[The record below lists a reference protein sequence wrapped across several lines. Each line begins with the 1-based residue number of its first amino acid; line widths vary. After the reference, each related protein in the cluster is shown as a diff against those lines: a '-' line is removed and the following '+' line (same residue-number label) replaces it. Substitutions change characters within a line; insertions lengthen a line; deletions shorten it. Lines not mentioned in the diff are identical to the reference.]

1 MHRHS
6 NNRRYRLNGTK
17 WSSPTWWDAAACR
30 LLAILDVEVP
40 LGEEAVTVMTWV
52 TVTAAQVADPGPDP
66 GAEVLAWEVADAVV
80 DIEVVGAGN
89 DEARTTSYKLI
100 HHGPPQ
106 IVLASPPQACVHAVL
121 DVLYAKVLETKH
133 WYAFSNPNQRKPP
146 ARARAPHLGIV
157 MSYVANEVWL
167 SARAEPSAMQP
178 LLTQVWLLEGALAV
192 AEAVVDPVD
201 GAVVFDVVA
210 VALARILV
218 ADDVPLRIPDNNE
231 LTRDVALA
239 TIPVPLAVPVLVL
252 LTPVV
257 DMLVVFAFGT
267 VAARIVAL

>member
-1 MHRHS
+1 
-6 NNRRYRLNGTK
+6 
-17 WSSPTWWDAAACR
+17 
-30 LLAILDVEVP
+30 
-40 LGEEAVTVMTWV
+40 
-52 TVTAAQVADPGPDP
+52 
-66 GAEVLAWEVADAVV
+66 
-80 DIEVVGAGN
+80 
-89 DEARTTSYKLI
+89 
-100 HHGPPQ
+100 
-106 IVLASPPQACVHAVL
+106 
-121 DVLYAKVLETKH
+121 
-133 WYAFSNPNQRKPP
+133 
-146 ARARAPHLGIV
+146 
-157 MSYVANEVWL
+157 
-167 SARAEPSAMQP
+167 
-178 LLTQVWLLEGALAV
+178 
-192 AEAVVDPVD
+192 VVDPVD